1 MKICINKD
9 YGKFVD
15 KIKQDRSIL
24 SIIEV
29 GLIFEYGTTC
39 MEAQL
44 LVMWIF
50 ISVGIGPPTPVLF
63 KSHLYVC
70 MYVCMCFAFQLI
82 LFLNLLFD

>member
-1 MKICINKD
+1 
-9 YGKFVD
+9 
-15 KIKQDRSIL
+15 
-24 SIIEV
+24 
-29 GLIFEYGTTC
+29 

-70 MYVCMCFAFQLI
+70 MYVCMYMFCFSANFI
-82 LFLNLLFD
+82 FKFIV